1 MVMNIFSNPGSLKK
15 WSLNLSDACGSI
27 ITNVPPNVKE
37 IDKLVD
43 QFVVDYNENMEKA
56 NASEKETS

>member
-1 MVMNIFSNPGSLKK
+1 MNIFSNPGSLKK

>member
-1 MVMNIFSNPGSLKK
+1 MVMNIFTNPGSLKK

>member
-1 MVMNIFSNPGSLKK
+1 MNIFSNPGSLKK
-15 WSLNLSDACGSI
+15 WSLSLSDACGSI
-27 ITNVPPNVKE
+27 ITNVPPNIKE

>member
-1 MVMNIFSNPGSLKK
+1 MNIFSNPGSLKK
-15 WSLNLSDACGSI
+15 WSMNLSDACGSI

-56 NASEKETS
+56 NATEKETS

>member
-1 MVMNIFSNPGSLKK
+1 MNIFTNPGSLKK
-15 WSLNLSDACGSI
+15 WSLNLSEACGSI

-43 QFVVDYNENMEKA
+43 KFVQDYNENMEKA
-56 NASEKETS
+56 NASQKEAS

>member
-1 MVMNIFSNPGSLKK
+1 MNIFTNPGSLKK

-56 NASEKETS
+56 NATEKETS

>member
-1 MVMNIFSNPGSLKK
+1 MNIFSNPGSLKK

-27 ITNVPPNVKE
+27 ITNVPPNIKE

-56 NASEKETS
+56 NATEKETS

>member
-1 MVMNIFSNPGSLKK
+1 MNIFSNPGSLKK

-56 NASEKETS
+56 NATEKETS

>member
-1 MVMNIFSNPGSLKK
+1 MNIFTNPGSLKK

-27 ITNVPPNVKE
+27 ITNVPPNIKE

-56 NASEKETS
+56 NATEKETS

>member
-1 MVMNIFSNPGSLKK
+1 MNIFTNPGSLKE

>member
-1 MVMNIFSNPGSLKK
+1 MNIFTNPGSLKK
-15 WSLNLSDACGSI
+15 WSMNLSDACGSI

-56 NASEKETS
+56 NATEKETS

>member
-1 MVMNIFSNPGSLKK
+1 MNIFTNPGSLKK

-27 ITNVPPNVKE
+27 ITNVPPNIKE

-43 QFVVDYNENMEKA
+43 KFVQDYNENMEKA
-56 NASEKETS
+56 NASQKEAS

>member
-1 MVMNIFSNPGSLKK
+1 MNIFSNPGSLKK

-56 NASEKETS
+56 NDSEKETS

>member
-1 MVMNIFSNPGSLKK
+1 MNIFSNPGSLKK

-56 NASEKETS
+56 NASKKETS

>member
-1 MVMNIFSNPGSLKK
+1 MNIFSNPGSLKK
-15 WSLNLSDACGSI
+15 WSMNLSDACGSI

>member
-1 MVMNIFSNPGSLKK
+1 MNIFTNPGSLKK